1 MQELMPNSLT
11 AYERKLESI
20 KEINIVRLNTSI
32 IIDSYIK
39 LLDESASVISS
50 GVCSVNLLYSVFDA
64 VMLSSKRLVIH
75 INFFLKQF
83 AGSISNVKK
92 NKSEDFFLSYLNAC
106 KDQYRLIVETI
117 NDLKCVLN
125 DK

>member
-1 MQELMPNSLT
+1 MPNSLT

-106 KDQYRLIVETI
+106 EDQYRLIVETV
-117 NDLKCVLN
+117 NDLKNVLN
-125 DK
+125 IK